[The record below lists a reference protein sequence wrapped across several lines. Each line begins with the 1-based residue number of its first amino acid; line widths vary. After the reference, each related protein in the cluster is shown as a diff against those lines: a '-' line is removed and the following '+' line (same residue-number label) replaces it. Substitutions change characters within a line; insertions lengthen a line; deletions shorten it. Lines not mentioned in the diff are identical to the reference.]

1 MEISGKQFK
10 IKETSSCSFQVNVE
24 TVFWLSQKTGST
36 KIAKSKIQKR
46 LLRANL
52 KLQSTYV
59 CWGHWIT
66 TKTLLEQ
73 CMKRWEKQGKQIQID
88 RQTGWKVKGDQDA
101 QISLWGNFDIGH
113 QSFPTKNWKYQVN
126 ISMLNRHAV
135 ALFR

>member
-10 IKETSSCSFQVNVE
+10 IKETSSCSFQVYVE

-46 LLRANL
+46 LLGANL

-73 CMKRWEKQGKQIQID
+73 CMKRWEKQGNQIHID
-88 RQTGWKVKGDQDA
+88 RQTEKKKIEMRKIPGEEILQVTSSTSHLLLKRFKFCKILG
-101 QISLWGNFDIGH
+101 ICNL
-113 QSFPTKNWKYQVN
+113 TKQRE
-126 ISMLNRHAV
+126 S
-135 ALFR
+135 